1 LEDLLD
7 LIDDNPELGQPLPG
21 AERYLG
27 VEAHYAA
34 TSEGVVRLEDVLERR
49 MRLNYEVRDRGKAA
63 AEAVAEIIAPVLGW
77 DAEKVAAEVAAFRT
91 HVDAQVA
98 AESTHDDAAAAALVT
113 DSWSAR

>member
-1 LEDLLD
+1 ALRDARGLGAVRRGQAGIAERYGWDEARVKRLIRRYGTMLEDLLD

-49 MRLNYEVRDRGKAA
+49 M
-63 AEAVAEIIAPVLGW
+63 
-77 DAEKVAAEVAAFRT
+77 
-91 HVDAQVA
+91 
-98 AESTHDDAAAAALVT
+98 
-113 DSWSAR
+113 